1 MSRYRRGRYYKA
13 RSAGHNAAIRH
24 IQEARE
30 FSRSVGGTDEDI
42 KKIFFNLTN
51 NSLNKL
57 FEVYGRD
64 YGADKESYARNA
76 YHKWKSGHTK
86 MSGMIA
92 ERLFNILPRFLP
104 IEVKLNLVKSLWDHT
119 KPTSNQTIQVKDEDD
134 PNAIKHQVH
143 AYFTEKLSKH
153 MIPDDFTR
161 RFKWLAGDDS
171 NVRQELENYFM
182 GLQGSLSLEQAYQVI
197 DALYAQMSATEGNYS
212 AQHEIKV
219 GGHSVVV
226 SFRRVKEDLFE
237 KYGCLTFII
246 AAVILY
252 LIFK

>member
-1 MSRYRRGRYYKA
+1 MSRSRRGRYYNA
-13 RSAGHNAAIRH
+13 RSAAHNAAIRH

-57 FEVYGRD
+57 FEVYGRE
-64 YGADKESYARNA
+64 YGTDKESYARNT

-86 MSGMIA
+86 MSGMVA
-92 ERLFNILPRFLP
+92 ERLFKLLPSFLP
-104 IEVKLNLVKSLWDHT
+104 IEAKLNLVKSLWNHT
-119 KPTSNQTIQVKDEDD
+119 KPTSNRMIQVKDEDD

-153 MIPDDFTR
+153 MIPDNFTR
-161 RFKWLAGDDS
+161 RFNWLAGDDS
-171 NVRQELENYFM
+171 NVRQELENHFM
-182 GLQGSLSLEQAYQVI
+182 GLQGSLSLGQAYQVI
-197 DALYAQMSATEGNYS
+197 DTLYAQMSATEGNYN

-226 SFRRVKEDLFE
+226 SFRRAKEDLFE
-237 KYGCLTFII
+237 KYGCLILII
-246 AAVILY
+246 ASVVLF
-252 LIFK
+252 LISK